1 MSIRGV
7 IGVLGAGSIF
17 AAMALPAA
25 CASND
30 PVGKGGAC
38 FVTTDCAQGL
48 VCIFPKN
55 AAAGSSGT
63 CSDDLSSIQQSE
75 AEAGADG
82 GGGGGGGGEGGGG
95 DSGGGG
101 GPDTGGG
108 GNPDTGGGGNPDT
121 GTD

>member
-1 MSIRGV
+1 
-7 IGVLGAGSIF
+7 
-17 AAMALPAA
+17 MALPAA

-30 PVGKGGAC
+30 PVAKGGAC

-55 AAAGSSGT
+55 AAAGSAGT

-75 AEAGADG
+75 ADGSADG
-82 GGGGGGGGEGGGG
+82 AGGGGGG

-101 GPDTGGG
+101 NPDTGGG

>member
-7 IGVLGAGSIF
+7 IWALGAGFTF
-17 AAMALPAA
+17 AVMALPAA

-30 PVGKGGAC
+30 PVGKGGQC

-55 AAAGSSGT
+55 AAAGSAGT

-75 AEAGADG
+75 GEGGAEA
-82 GGGGGGGGEGGGG
+82 GGGGGGGEGGGG
-95 DSGGGG
+95 GDSGGGG
-101 GPDTGGG
+101 PADTGGG

-121 GTD
+121 GAD